1 MSFPKFIQEC
11 FPNQVILPVLLKI
24 KTLCKDTNNK
34 QVYIILQGMER
45 KMIFKIWILLTVHS
59 HEIIYMTKKLVKH
72 NKNLNTSKSFDDCFL
87 H

>member
-1 MSFPKFIQEC
+1 MQEC

-45 KMIFKIWILLTVHS
+45 KIIFKI
-59 HEIIYMTKKLVKH
+59 
-72 NKNLNTSKSFDDCFL
+72 
-87 H
+87 